1 MSFLKKIKEYN
12 SLSNVNRRIGL
23 ISDFCKK
30 LIPILTLLLVV
41 MFCHITYKYIEY
53 KYWEDQV
60 GTKATATG
68 YDITPKKIWFFGK

>member
-60 GTKATATG
+60 NGSEPLGIDT
-68 YDITPKKIWFFGK
+68 TPREIWYFGK

>member
-60 GTKATATG
+60 NGG
-68 YDITPKKIWFFGK
+68 SVLGIDRTPREIWYFGK